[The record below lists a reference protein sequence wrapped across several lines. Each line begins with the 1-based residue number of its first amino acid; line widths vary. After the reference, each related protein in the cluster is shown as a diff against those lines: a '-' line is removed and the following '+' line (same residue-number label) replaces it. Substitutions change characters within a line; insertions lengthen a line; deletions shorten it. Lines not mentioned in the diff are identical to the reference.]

1 MMVVLYKMGPS
12 NLFFSFFLALNLI
25 LQLILQGKVCA
36 LMSFI
41 SWPLLIYARLS
52 LREGVLSEYIKN
64 ESTAPFVNC
73 EKTSELGTS
82 VDYY

>member
-1 MMVVLYKMGPS
+1 MCTDVIH
-12 NLFFSFFLALNLI
+12 FLA
-25 LQLILQGKVCA
+25 
-36 LMSFI
+36 FI
-41 SWPLLIYARLS
+41 NICKTLS